1 MRKTALSM
9 VTLLCGLLLFTACKP
24 KEEAAPKGKDIY
36 VQLYSVRDDIKADYA
51 ATIAQ
56 VAEMG
61 YTGVEA
67 AGYNDGQFYG
77 LSPADFKQSIEGV
90 GMEVLSSHT
99 SRPLAEKPAET
110 NWDETWAWWD
120 AAIQAHKDAGMKYI
134 VVPWMPTPTTLADL
148 QVYCDYYNQ
157 LGERCNAAGLRF
169 GYHNH
174 SFEFKEIEGKLMYD
188 YLIENTDPAKVFFQM
203 DVYWVIEG
211 GQDPVAYF
219 NKYPGRVVQLHIKDE
234 TEIGR
239 SGKVDFENIFANV
252 EASGAKYMIV
262 EVERYTGTPLEGV
275 KESYDFLNNAAY
287 YKDTYAEAPPAE

>member
-99 SRPLAEKPAET
+99 
-110 NWDETWAWWD
+110 
-120 AAIQAHKDAGMKYI
+120 
-134 VVPWMPTPTTLADL
+134 
-148 QVYCDYYNQ
+148 
-157 LGERCNAAGLRF
+157 
-169 GYHNH
+169 
-174 SFEFKEIEGKLMYD
+174 
-188 YLIENTDPAKVFFQM
+188 
-203 DVYWVIEG
+203 
-211 GQDPVAYF
+211 
-219 NKYPGRVVQLHIKDE
+219 
-234 TEIGR
+234 
-239 SGKVDFENIFANV
+239 
-252 EASGAKYMIV
+252 
-262 EVERYTGTPLEGV
+262 
-275 KESYDFLNNAAY
+275 
-287 YKDTYAEAPPAE
+287 